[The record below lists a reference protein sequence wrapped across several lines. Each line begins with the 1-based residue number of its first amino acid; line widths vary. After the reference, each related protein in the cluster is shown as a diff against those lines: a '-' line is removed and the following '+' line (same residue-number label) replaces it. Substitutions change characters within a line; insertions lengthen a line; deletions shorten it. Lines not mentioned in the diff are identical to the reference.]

1 MLGDKTAQGCLPEAI
16 GPALNPYPKIA
27 QVEEAL
33 QARLVGRFSTLALRV
48 RAHCLS
54 PVKDSRE
61 ACQEVNCAEWVR
73 GQMMV

>member
-33 QARLVGRFSTLALRV
+33 QARLVGWFSTLALRV

-54 PVKDSRE
+54 PV
-61 ACQEVNCAEWVR
+61 
-73 GQMMV
+73 